1 MTACRARAA
10 GVGGR
15 RSERGALRPNTEG
28 PSRDGSWCPLR
39 HQREAW
45 VVGGVLL

>member
-1 MTACRARAA
+1 MTAQEQGTT

-15 RSERGALRPNTEG
+15 RYEHGALRPNTEG

-39 HQREAW
+39 HQREAC
-45 VVGGVLL
+45 VVGDVLL